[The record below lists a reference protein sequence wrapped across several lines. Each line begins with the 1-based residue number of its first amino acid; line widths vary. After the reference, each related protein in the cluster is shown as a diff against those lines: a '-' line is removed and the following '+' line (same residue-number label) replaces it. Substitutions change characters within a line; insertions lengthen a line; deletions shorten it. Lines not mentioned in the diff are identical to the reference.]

1 MAELFYREDRDI
13 DFMNACEKVRQESDE
28 HLSVAEIVRKAIL
41 QPAKSFYLRPREYGD
56 IVRRAKKKLPKR
68 EVTKELYTEILNR
81 YNTLREEYPSL
92 KNQDINK
99 MLSEQTAP
107 RFYISEARGILL
119 YYELMKK

>member
-13 DFMNACEKVRQESDE
+13 DFMNACEKVRQESNE

-68 EVTKELYTEILNR
+68 EVTRELYAEILNR

-99 MLSEQTAP
+99 MLSEQVAP

>member
-13 DFMNACEKVRQESDE
+13 DFMNACEKVRQESSE

-68 EVTKELYTEILNR
+68 EVTKELYIEILNR

>member
-13 DFMNACEKVRQESDE
+13 DFMNACEKVRQESSE

-81 YNTLREEYPSL
+81 YNTLRKEYPSL

>member
-13 DFMNACEKVRQESDE
+13 DFMNACEKVRQESNE

-81 YNTLREEYPSL
+81 YNTLRKEYPSL

>member
-13 DFMNACEKVRQESDE
+13 DFMNACEKVRQESSE